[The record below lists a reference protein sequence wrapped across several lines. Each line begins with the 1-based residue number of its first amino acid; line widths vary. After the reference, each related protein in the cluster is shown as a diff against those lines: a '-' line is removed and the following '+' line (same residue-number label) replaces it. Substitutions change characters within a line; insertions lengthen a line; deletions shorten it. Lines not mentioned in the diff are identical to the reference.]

1 MEFLNNYECYKEVS
15 LKKYN
20 TYRID
25 AKCKYLVFV
34 HSVKELINLI
44 KELKNKNI
52 EYIILGNGSN
62 IILAKDYYD
71 KVIIKLDKLNG
82 ITFDKER
89 VTVEAGYSLSKL
101 SFEIL
106 KHNLVGL
113 EFASGIPGLVG
124 SSTAMNAGAYNK
136 DMASVIESVVVLE
149 DNLNIKTL
157 NNSELEFSYRDS
169 ILKKNKNLIVLSV
182 TLKLS
187 YGDVNLAKELIETR
201 KKRRIETQPLEY
213 PSSGSVFRNPLDMHS
228 GSLIENCN
236 LKGYN
241 INDAEVSVK
250 HANFIINKGNAK
262 GEDII
267 KLINVI
273 KSKVKEKYNIDL
285 ILEQEIIY

>member
-169 ILKKNKNLIVLSV
+169 VLKKNKNLIVLSV

-213 PSSGSVFRNPLDMHS
+213 PSSGSVFRNPLDMHA